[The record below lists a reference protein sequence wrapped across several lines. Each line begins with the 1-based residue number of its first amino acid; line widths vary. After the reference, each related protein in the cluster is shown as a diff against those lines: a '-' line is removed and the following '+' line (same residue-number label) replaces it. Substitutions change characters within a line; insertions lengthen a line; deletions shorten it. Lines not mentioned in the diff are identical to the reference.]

1 LIRKELRMYAI
12 LEELNADERRQISE
26 ANQRY
31 ITQINSGV
39 NEAQTTE
46 EKVKLLS
53 NVTGR
58 FFVMRRDWL
67 MANPHNLET
76 VEPVIT
82 ARWNEIKATVTLE
95 LRKSMLNR
103 CLVGADKATVDGFYV
118 YANKILPL

>member
-1 LIRKELRMYAI
+1 MYAI

-67 MANPHNLET
+67 MANPPQSRNRRTSHYCSLE
-76 VEPVIT
+76 
-82 ARWNEIKATVTLE
+82 
-95 LRKSMLNR
+95 
-103 CLVGADKATVDGFYV
+103 
-118 YANKILPL
+118 

>member
-1 LIRKELRMYAI
+1 MIRKELRMYAI

>member
-1 LIRKELRMYAI
+1 MYAI
-12 LEELNADERRQISE
+12 LEKLNADERKQIAES
-26 ANQRY
+26 NQRY
-31 ITQINSGV
+31 ISQINNGIK
-39 NEAQTTE
+39 EAQTIE
-46 EKVKLLS
+46 DKVKLLA

-82 ARWNEIKATVTLE
+82 DRWNEIKANVTVE
-95 LRKSMLNR
+95 LRKSMLDR

-118 YANKILPL
+118 YANKILSL

>member
-82 ARWNEIKATVTLE
+82 ARWNEIKATVTPE

>member
-1 LIRKELRMYAI
+1 MYAI
-12 LEELNADERRQISE
+12 LEELNAGERRQISE

-31 ITQINSGV
+31 ITQINTGL

-76 VEPVIT
+76 VEPIIT
-82 ARWNEIKATVTLE
+82 ARWNEIKATVTPE
-95 LRKSMLNR
+95 LRKSMLDR
-103 CLVGADKATVDGFYV
+103 CLIGADKATVDGFYV
-118 YANKILPL
+118 YSNKILPL